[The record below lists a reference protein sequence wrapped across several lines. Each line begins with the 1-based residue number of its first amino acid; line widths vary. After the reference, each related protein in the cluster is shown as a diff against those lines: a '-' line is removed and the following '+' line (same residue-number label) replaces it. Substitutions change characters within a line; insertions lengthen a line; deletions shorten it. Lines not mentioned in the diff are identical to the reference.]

1 MSQHMAAGEV
11 VVRSLIAEGVK
22 HVFGIVGSTFLPV
35 LDSMYDRDEMQY
47 ISVRHEQAAGF
58 MADGFARATGT
69 PEVC

>member
-35 LDSMYDRDEMQY
+35 LDLSL
-47 ISVRHEQAAGF
+47 IHI
-58 MADGFARATGT
+58 
-69 PEVC
+69 